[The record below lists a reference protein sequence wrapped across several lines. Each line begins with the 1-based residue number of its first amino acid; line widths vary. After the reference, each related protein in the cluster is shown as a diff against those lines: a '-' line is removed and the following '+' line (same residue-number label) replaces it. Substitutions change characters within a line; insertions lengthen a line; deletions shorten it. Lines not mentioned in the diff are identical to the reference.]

1 MFAPKLLAIPWLV
14 CPPAGIDPL
23 IWRQAILD
31 NPDSDKYLPVPMIGF
46 TELHNRL
53 KQQESQTKLH
63 QAKLNV
69 GGAAH
74 TVSPAVTVGNCSG
87 VVKLNGF
94 FHRYTLRRV
103 FFF

>member
-1 MFAPKLLAIPWLV
+1 M
-14 CPPAGIDPL
+14 

-69 GGAAH
+69 GGVAH
-74 TVSPAVTVGNCSG
+74 TVSPAVTVRNCSG
-87 VVKLNGF
+87 VVKLNGLF
-94 FHRYTLRRV
+94 FIVSLCVV
-103 FFF
+103 FFFSDDNVGHCVAAA